1 MDWIK
6 QHYDRFILLLF
17 GLGLIASSVVLFG
30 KTREFPKRFDPVLA
44 KVEPGTAFKPAEV
57 TTLENAIAHIDK
69 PTLWQ
74 SHAGSLLVSRKY
86 LVQDGKLV
94 DPLEGGGI
102 TIHPPVPNEW
112 LLEHNLDLL
121 DSNILNEDPDGDG
134 FTVLDEFNAKTDP
147 QDKAS
152 RPPYWTKLRL
162 KQALLRRFRLKFAA
176 YVDDSFQINT
186 LDLRQPSQFLK
197 LGETIGGTKFK
208 LLSFEKKTVT
218 NENTGS
224 EQDISELTVQNEETQ
239 ENVVLIL
246 NRIVDSPD
254 SFADLVLL
262 WDGSQYRVKKDQTF
276 ALKVEPD
283 VEYKLIDIRPNQ
295 AVITNLKTNERITV
309 PRLEGAQ

>member
-6 QHYDRFILLLF
+6 QHYDRFILLLL
-17 GLGLIASSVVLFG
+17 GLGLIASSLVLFG
-30 KTREFPKRFDPVLA
+30 KTREFPKRFESVLA

-57 TTLENAIAHIDK
+57 TTLENSIANVDE
-69 PTLWQ
+69 PSLWQ
-74 SHAGSLLVSRKY
+74 SHPGSLLVSRKY
-86 LVQDGKLV
+86 LVQEGKLV

-112 LLEHNLDLL
+112 LLEHQLDLL
-121 DSNILNEDPDGDG
+121 NSNILNEDPDGDG
-134 FTVLDEFNAKTDP
+134 FTVLDEFHAKTNP

-152 RPPYWTKLRL
+152 HPPYHTKLRL

-197 LGETIGGTKFK
+197 LGDTISGTKFK
-208 LLSFEKKTVT
+208 LLSFEKKTVI

-224 EQDISELTVQNEETQ
+224 EQDISELTVQNEDTQ

-246 NRIVDSPD
+246 NQVVDSPD

-262 WDGSQYRVKKDQTF
+262 WDGSEYRVKKDQTF
-276 ALKVEPD
+276 ALKVEPE

-309 PRLEGAQ
+309 PRLEGAR